1 MQLILDL
8 LVLSF
13 IIKLDYSGGL
23 SIHTHPSASIGLLNS
38 ASIRFHTRP
47 YAPISFHTAPYAS
60 IRLRTPPYASICLRT
75 PPYVRT
81 VISTTAYI
89 LAYTTVYNYCPEFYA
104 VEPLR

>member
-1 MQLILDL
+1 MQLLLDL

-23 SIHTHPSASIGLLNS
+23 RLHAPPSASIGLLNF

-47 YAPISFHTAPYAS
+47 YTPISLHTAPYAS
-60 IRLRTPPYASICLRT
+60 ISLRTPPYASVRLHT

-81 VISTTAYI
+81 VISTTAPQLMI
-89 LAYTTVYNYCPEFYA
+89 MVVEDLVLFGYTPQCN
-104 VEPLR
+104 R